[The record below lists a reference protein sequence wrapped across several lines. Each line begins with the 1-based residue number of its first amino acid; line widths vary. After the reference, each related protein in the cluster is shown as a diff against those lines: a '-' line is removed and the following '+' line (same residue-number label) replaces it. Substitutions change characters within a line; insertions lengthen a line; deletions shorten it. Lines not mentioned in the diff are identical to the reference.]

1 MRSFFVVLG
10 SFYACFGSISDKN
23 MMFALKA
30 IKSYTDSNLLKR
42 CIPMTD
48 SFVDKIKDAFEGI
61 LRDRKKLVKILSVM
75 LILAVAAVLKII
87 DSSRA
92 DITIES
98 AETAQETDAEEEAY
112 EDTQTIFVDI
122 GGAVVNPGVYQVTK
136 DTRLYEVIDM
146 AGGPKEDADMDS
158 VNRASFVEDC
168 QKIII
173 PVKGSSGDN
182 VGDLS
187 SGSVS
192 PGITAEGLVNINTA
206 TLDELKT
213 LNGIGDVI
221 AERIVDYRSSN
232 AFKSKEDI
240 MSVNGIGKAI
250 YEKIKDHI
258 IC

>member
-1 MRSFFVVLG
+1 
-10 SFYACFGSISDKN
+10 
-23 MMFALKA
+23 
-30 IKSYTDSNLLKR
+30 
-42 CIPMTD
+42 MTD
-48 SFVDKIKDAFEGI
+48 SVVDKIKDTFEGI
-61 LRDRKKLVKILSVM
+61 LSDRKTLVKILSVM
-75 LILAVAAVLKII
+75 LILVIAALLRIH

-98 AETAQETDAEEEAY
+98 AETTQETDAEEEVY
-112 EDTQTIFVDI
+112 KDSQIIFVDI
-122 GGAVVNPGVYQVTK
+122 GGAVANPGVYQVTK

-146 AGGPKEDADMDS
+146 AGGLNEDADTDS

-173 PVKGSSGDN
+173 PVKGSSASGDAEDS
-182 VGDLS
+182 VS
-187 SGSVS
+187 SGS
-192 PGITAEGLVNINTA
+192 PGITAQGLVNINTA

-221 AERIVDYRSSN
+221 AERIIEYRSSN

-240 MSVNGIGKAI
+240 MSVKGIGKGI